1 MYGKKFIA
9 GLIFLAVVHVR
20 AQNEE
25 ETDMD
30 LYEAAPEPDI

>member
-1 MYGKKFIA
+1 MYGKQFVA
-9 GLIFLAVVHVR
+9 GLIFLAVVHAR

-30 LYEAAPEPDI
+30 LYEAAPEPYI